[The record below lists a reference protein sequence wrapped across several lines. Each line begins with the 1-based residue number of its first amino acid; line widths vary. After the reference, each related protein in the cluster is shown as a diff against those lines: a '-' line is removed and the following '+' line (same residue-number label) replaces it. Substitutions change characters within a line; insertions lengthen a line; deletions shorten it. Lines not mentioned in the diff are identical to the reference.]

1 MIFAASAAFS
11 QDQPQKQIKML
22 LLKKTTPLKNFGLTK
37 TTISSTPALAPIIAP
52 NFYASQLG
60 FFCKQEIK
68 LDKAVKVPLRFRL
81 GNVEDCDRMEGK
93 YRHPAQR
100 KKYD

>member
-1 MIFAASAAFS
+1 MIFASATSFA
-11 QDQPQKQIKML
+11 QDHSKEETKML
-22 LLKKTTPLKNFGLTK
+22 LLKKITPLKNFGLTK
-37 TTISSTPALAPIIAP
+37 TTITSTPAIASIIAP